1 MKLNPQKKK
10 IKSLDKNKWANCI
23 PAVRWA
29 RVQFWGVRRSTSER
43 HRHHPRTT
51 IARSRHTGAWRGEAR
66 RGGAK
71 RGKQTGV
78 SCFPRNQK
86 NPSISLSLRF
96 HLSSSSA
103 ISLSCTASRSCASSR
118 GFFFGLP
125 ILCNEAVGVVVSR
138 VCGFYNFEK
147 LRECFVDV
155 VVLFSSRTGSGSA
168 LT

>member
-1 MKLNPQKKK
+1 M
-10 IKSLDKNKWANCI
+10 DKNKWANCI
-23 PAVRWA
+23 QAVRWA

-51 IARSRHTGAWRGEAR
+51 IAHSRHTGAGLWRGEAGR
-66 RGGAK
+66 RGGSKQACRAFLATK
-71 RGKQTGV
+71 RIPL
-78 SCFPRNQK
+78 SLSSILLIFLFCHFPFLHC
-86 NPSISLSLRF
+86 ISLLRIV
-96 HLSSSSA
+96 SW
-103 ISLSCTASRSCASSR
+103 
-118 GFFFGLP
+118 FFFCLP

-138 VCGFYNFEK
+138 VCGVYNFEK